1 MSDANFINTYNEVI
15 LENLNA
21 IMKQNFMFQTQIKFF
36 EQRVNELSEM
46 EKKLADFEKDKS
58 VELKQFQSSTDKFE
72 KKLTETSSDFEK
84 KLTETS
90 SDFEKKLADKQ
101 NEYNRL
107 MDQKNNLAGE
117 VLSLKN
123 EVEDK
128 SRIIQN
134 NVTSDNDNHRL
145 QTAVNQQSGDI
156 EKLKNKIE
164 SMEKEIDSHKKYNLQ
179 LEEMLPNSKKKKL
192 GIEILEEDTPKVEV
206 KKEQTASIINA
217 TSLTFESAG
226 GTF

>member
-1 MSDANFINTYNEVI
+1 MSDSNFINAYNEVI

-21 IMKQNFMFQTQIKFF
+21 IMKQNFMFQTQMRFL
-36 EQRVNELSEM
+36 EERVNKIPEM
-46 EKKLADFEKDKS
+46 EQKLADFEKIKS
-58 VELKQFQSSTDKFE
+58 SELEQLQNSAG
-72 KKLTETSSDFEK
+72 DFEK
-84 KLTETS
+84 KLT
-90 SDFEKKLADKQ
+90 DKQ

-107 MDQKNNLAGE
+107 VDEKNSLAGE

-128 SRIIQN
+128 NRIIQN
-134 NVTSDNDNHRL
+134 NVTSDNDKHRL
-145 QTAVNQQSGDI
+145 QTAVNQQSGEI
-156 EKLKNKIE
+156 EKLKNRIE

-192 GIEILEEDTPKVEV
+192 GIEIPEEDIPKIEV
-206 KKEQTASIINA
+206 KKEQTAPIINA
-217 TSLTFESAG
+217 TPLTFESAG

>member
-1 MSDANFINTYNEVI
+1 MSDANFINAYNEVI

-21 IMKQNFMFQTQIKFF
+21 IMKQNFMFQTQIKFL
-36 EQRVNELSEM
+36 EQRVNELPEM
-46 EKKLADFEKDKS
+46 EKKLADSEKNKS
-58 VELKQFQSSTDKFE
+58 VELKQLQNSTN
-72 KKLTETSSDFEK
+72 
-84 KLTETS
+84 
-90 SDFEKKLADKQ
+90 DFEKKLAETSNDFEKKLSDKQ

-156 EKLKNKIE
+156 EQLKNKIE

-192 GIEILEEDTPKVEV
+192 GIEIPEEDTPKVEV
-206 KKEQTASIINA
+206 KKEQTDPIINA

>member
-15 LENLNA
+15 LENLHA
-21 IMKQNFMFQTQIKFF
+21 IMKQNFMFQTQIKFL
-36 EQRVNELSEM
+36 EQRVNELPEM
-46 EKKLADFEKDKS
+46 EKKLADSEKNKS
-58 VELKQFQSSTDKFE
+58 VELKQLQNSTN
-72 KKLTETSSDFEK
+72 
-84 KLTETS
+84 
-90 SDFEKKLADKQ
+90 DFEKKLAETSNDFEKKLSDKQ

-134 NVTSDNDNHRL
+134 NVTSDNDKHRL

-156 EKLKNKIE
+156 EQLKNKIG

-192 GIEILEEDTPKVEV
+192 GIEIPEEDTPKVEV
-206 KKEQTASIINA
+206 KKEQTAPIINA

>member
-1 MSDANFINTYNEVI
+1 MSDANFINAYNEVI

-21 IMKQNFMFQTQIKFF
+21 IMKQNFMFQTQIKFL
-36 EQRVNELSEM
+36 EQRVNDIPEM
-46 EKKLADFEKDKS
+46 EKKLADFEKNKS
-58 VELKQFQSSTDKFE
+58 VELEQLQNSAG
-72 KKLTETSSDFEK
+72 
-84 KLTETS
+84 
-90 SDFEKKLADKQ
+90 DFEKKLADKQ

-128 SRIIQN
+128 NRIIQN
-134 NVTSDNDNHRL
+134 SVTSDNDKHRL
-145 QTAVNQQSGDI
+145 QTAVNQQSGEI
-156 EKLKNKIE
+156 EKLKNRIE
-164 SMEKEIDSHKKYNLQ
+164 SMEKEIDSNKTYTTQ

-192 GIEILEEDTPKVEV
+192 GIEVIEETTPKVEV
-206 KKEQTASIINA
+206 KKEQTVFNNV
-217 TSLTFESAG
+217 TPLTFESAG

>member
-1 MSDANFINTYNEVI
+1 MSDSNFINAYNEVI

-21 IMKQNFMFQTQIKFF
+21 IMKQNFMFQTQIKFL
-36 EQRVNELSEM
+36 EQRVNELPEM

-58 VELKQFQSSTDKFE
+58 SELEQLQNSTG
-72 KKLTETSSDFEK
+72 DFEK
-84 KLTETS
+84 KLS
-90 SDFEKKLADKQ
+90 DKQ
-101 NEYNRL
+101 NDYNRL
-107 MDQKNNLAGE
+107 MDEKNNLAGQ

-128 SRIIQN
+128 NRVILN
-134 NVTSDNDNHRL
+134 NITSDNDKHRL
-145 QTAVNQQSGDI
+145 QTAVNQQSGEI
-156 EKLKNKIE
+156 EKLKNRIE

-192 GIEILEEDTPKVEV
+192 GIEVIEETSPKVEV
-206 KKEQTASIINA
+206 KKEQTVFNNV
-217 TSLTFESAG
+217 TPLTFESAG

>member
-1 MSDANFINTYNEVI
+1 MSDANFINAYNEVI
-15 LENLNA
+15 LENLHA
-21 IMKQNFMFQTQIKFF
+21 IMKQNFMFQTQIKFL
-36 EQRVNELSEM
+36 EQRVNELPEM
-46 EKKLADFEKDKS
+46 EKKLADSEKNKS
-58 VELKQFQSSTDKFE
+58 VELKQLQNSTN
-72 KKLTETSSDFEK
+72 
-84 KLTETS
+84 
-90 SDFEKKLADKQ
+90 DFEKKLAETSNDFEKKLSDKQ

-134 NVTSDNDNHRL
+134 NVTSDNDKHRL

-156 EKLKNKIE
+156 EQLKNKIE

-192 GIEILEEDTPKVEV
+192 GIEIPEEDTPKVEV
-206 KKEQTASIINA
+206 KKEQPAPIINA

>member
-1 MSDANFINTYNEVI
+1 MSDANFINAYNEVI

-21 IMKQNFMFQTQIKFF
+21 IMKQNFMFQTQIKFL
-36 EQRVNELSEM
+36 EQRVNELPEM

-58 VELKQFQSSTDKFE
+58 SELEQLQNSTG
-72 KKLTETSSDFEK
+72 DFEK
-84 KLTETS
+84 KLSE
-90 SDFEKKLADKQ
+90 KQ
-101 NEYNRL
+101 NDYNRL
-107 MDQKNNLAGE
+107 MDEKNNLAGQ

-128 SRIIQN
+128 NRVILN
-134 NVTSDNDNHRL
+134 NITSDNDKHRL
-145 QTAVNQQSGDI
+145 QTAVNQQSGEI
-156 EKLKNKIE
+156 EKLKNRIE

-192 GIEILEEDTPKVEV
+192 GIEVIEETSPKVEV
-206 KKEQTASIINA
+206 KKEQTVFNNV
-217 TSLTFESAG
+217 TPLTFESAG